1 MTCTQRKVSAA
12 QTNAAERVADFTVAA
27 NAATMPSEVIQKA
40 QGCLTDYIACALE
53 ARSLPWGKQVIDYA
67 SIGPAGPAGVVGT
80 DLRIGAPEAAFTNG
94 TLGHGLVREDI
105 HVASCCHLGVVVW
118 PTLLALADLTGSAK
132 GSDFLA
138 AGVVGYEVGAQ
149 VGRALFDSDLAAKIR
164 PTGTVGAIGAAAA
177 GGRILGLTREQTIA
191 AIGFAANCAGGVNE
205 WPWVGGTEVFFHA
218 GFAARNAVTAVLLA
232 RAGAFAS
239 PTAID
244 GRAGLFAA
252 FDRRDKADQI
262 APLSEEQY
270 EIMSVYWKPAPA
282 CNYVQTPCQA
292 ALAVAQSGIR
302 TQDIS
307 EVRVGSF
314 TSAMRYPGCDQPG
327 PFDGVLAAKMSIQYS
342 VAATLVNGVVAESNY
357 AKTDDAEVLR
367 LANVTKLSIDPQ
379 FERVFPAMQG
389 AEVTVVLKDGS
400 NVGER
405 RDDVR
410 PVDFE
415 GVRARFLETA
425 TQAFNAGDAAE
436 LLAAIDALASDG
448 ASGEVTRLAGRA

>member
-1 MTCTQRKVSAA
+1 MASTQRKVSVA
-12 QTNAAERVADFTVAA
+12 QSNAAERLADFAVVADAS
-27 NAATMPSEVIQKA
+27 TMPQDVIQKA
-40 QGCLTDYIACALE
+40 QGCLTDYLACALE
-53 ARSLPWGKQVIDYA
+53 ARSLPWGRQVTEYA
-67 SIGPAGPAGVVGT
+67 SIGPAGPAGVIGT
-80 DLRIGAPEAAFTNG
+80 DLRVGAPDAAFANG
-94 TLGHGLVREDI
+94 TLGHGLVREDM

-118 PTLLALADLTGSAK
+118 PTLLALADLTGAAK

-138 AGVVGYEVGAQ
+138 AGVVGYEVGAR
-149 VGRALFDSDLAAKIR
+149 VGRALFDADLAAKIR

-177 GGRILGLTREQTIA
+177 GARLLGLTREQTIA

-232 RAGAFAS
+232 KAGAFAS

-252 FDRRDKADQI
+252 FDRRDRADAI
-262 APLSEEQY
+262 APLGDGQY

-292 ALAVAQSGIR
+292 ALAVAKSGVK
-302 TQDIS
+302 TQDIA

-314 TSAMRYPGCDQPG
+314 TSAIRYPGCDQAG
-327 PFDGVLAAKMSIQYS
+327 PFDGILEAKMSIQYS

-357 AKTDDAEVLR
+357 AKVDSPEVID
-367 LANVTKLSIDPQ
+367 LARKVKLSIDPQ
-379 FERVFPAMQG
+379 FERVFPAKQG
-389 AEVTVVLKDGS
+389 AEVTVILKDGS
-400 NVGER
+400 QIGER

-410 PVDFE
+410 PVDYE

-425 TQAFNAGDAAE
+425 AQAFDKSSAAE
-436 LLAAIDALASDG
+436 LLAAVDALTGKG
-448 ASGEVTRLAGRA
+448 AVGDITKLAGRA